1 MTDPVSDELYGP
13 EYYAKHCGPMA
24 YQRSCPHW
32 SVFFGSIAEQ
42 LIRSFRP
49 GRVFDAGCAHGFLVE
64 AFWDRGVEAWG
75 RDISSYAISQV
86 RPDMRPY
93 CAAGSIAEPIEGR
106 FDLVTCI
113 EVLEHISEDQAAQ
126 AVAMMTAITDRILF
140 SSSPTDFDEPT
151 HINVRP
157 PLYWLRSFAEHG
169 FAPVL
174 SYDATYLTPQALVL
188 ERTPGGPTEQTLS
201 ACAELVRVRLLGVE
215 RDRRIADLNAQQAKR
230 DRLLE
235 AAASREAAAAARIA
249 QLEEARDRRVADQN
263 AQQAER
269 DRLLE
274 AAASREAAAAA
285 RIAQLEEAR
294 VEAVAQAAA
303 QIARLEEARAE
314 AEAEAAIHA
323 RNDAGIAAA
332 QLTQA
337 RSDLRSAQDELAR
350 VSAEY
355 QAIAGSTAWRM
366 TKPLRGLAERMSPG
380 NRRRLRRLMGVLWRS
395 ETFPIAS
402 AQPSASYDAFVEA
415 DRQRLEGERP
425 ELPPIPA
432 AAAQPPASFDA
443 FVETDRQRLEGERL
457 DLLRHA
463 GLMPYR
469 PNFAVIIDGA
479 DEVLV
484 RQTNASLREQIW
496 LHWQSLETGG
506 FPDISAAGIDGDFIV
521 LMHAGDTLAQDAL
534 YEFASALN
542 ADPQLDMIYA
552 DEDSID
558 ATGRRS
564 RPFFKPGWSPDY
576 LESFNYIGN
585 AACFRTGPAR
595 AHLAA
600 NGLYDF
606 ILRFTEANPRLLHLR
621 KVLYHR
627 RVATDVSP
635 ADQSGAEIAA
645 LQGRLE
651 RSGRRGTVSTGIYGR
666 GYWDISLSL
675 AHEPLVSIVIPTAG
689 KIVQWGGRDWDLL
702 QHCVGSILTCSTYRN
717 FEIVL
722 VDNGDLG
729 PTRKT
734 ALESAGCRFVTYREA
749 GFNLP
754 RKLNLGVRYARGE
767 LLLLMND
774 DMELIAADW
783 IERMLEHFEKPHVGV
798 VGAKLLYPDGTI
810 QHAGVVHNYG
820 NPDHVRRGW
829 PRTDPGYF
837 FSTCAVHNFGAVTG
851 ACMMTRREVYQRVS
865 GYTEDLSIS
874 FNDVDY
880 CQKVRDLGLTVVYA
894 PRAELFHFESQ
905 SRAAELDHAEW
916 LFYHQ
921 RWAQQVTL
929 DEFYNERQLTVAPPT
944 FEICTNPR
952 IL

>member
-1 MTDPVSDELYGP
+1 MTDTVSDELYGP

-32 SVFFGSIAEQ
+32 SAFFGSIAEQ
-42 LIRSFRP
+42 LIRSFQPR
-49 GRVFDAGCAHGFLVE
+49 RIFDAGCAHGFLVE

-75 RDISSYAISQV
+75 RDISSYAISQL
-86 RPDMRPY
+86 RPDLRPY

-106 FDLVTCI
+106 YDLVTCI
-113 EVLEHISEDQAAQ
+113 EVLEHISEDQAVQ
-126 AVAMMTAITDRILF
+126 AIAAMTAITDRILF

-157 PLYWLRSFAEHG
+157 ALYWLRLFAEHG
-169 FAPVL
+169 FAPLL

-188 ERTPGGPTEQTLS
+188 ERTPEGPTEQIIS
-201 ACAELVRVRLLGVE
+201 ACAELVRVRLLGAE
-215 RDRRIADLNAQQAKR
+215 RDRRIADLNAQLAER

-235 AAASREAAAAARIA
+235 AAAGGEAAAAARIAQMEEAHAEAEAAAAARIAQLEKAHAEAAAAAAARIA
-249 QLEEARDRRVADQN
+249 QLEEAHAH
-263 AQQAER
+263 
-269 DRLLE
+269 
-274 AAASREAAAAA
+274 
-285 RIAQLEEAR
+285 
-294 VEAVAQAAA
+294 AQAAA
-303 QIARLEEARAE
+303 
-314 AEAEAAIHA
+314 AI
-323 RNDAGIAAA
+323 RDRDDAGLAA

-337 RSDLRSAQDELAR
+337 RSDLRSAQGELAR
-350 VSAEY
+350 VSAAY
-355 QAIAGSTAWRM
+355 QAIAGSTAWRL
-366 TKPLRGLAERMSPG
+366 TQPLRGFAERMSPG
-380 NRRRLRRLMGVLWRS
+380 NRRRLRRLLGAMRRS
-395 ETFPIAS
+395 ATFPLAS
-402 AQPSASYDAFVEA
+402 ARGRGSPAAPDAPGLRLPPLPAAAAQTPASYDALVAA
-415 DRQRLEGERP
+415 DRQRLAQERP
-425 ELPPIPA
+425 E
-432 AAAQPPASFDA
+432 
-443 FVETDRQRLEGERL
+443 
-457 DLLRHA
+457 LLRHA

-469 PNFAVIIDGA
+469 PDFAVIIDGA
-479 DEVLV
+479 DEALV
-484 RQTNASLREQIW
+484 RETNASLREQIW
-496 LHWQSLETGG
+496 PHWHSLESGG
-506 FPDISAAGIDGDFIV
+506 FADLAAAGIDGDFIV
-521 LMHAGDTLAQDAL
+521 LIHAGDTLAPDAL
-534 YEFASALN
+534 YEFAGALN

-558 ATGRRS
+558 AAGRRS
-564 RPFFKPGWSPDY
+564 QPFFKPGWSPDY

-585 AACFRTGPAR
+585 AACFRTGLAR

-600 NGLYDF
+600 IGLYDF

-627 RVATDVSP
+627 RAGSEMPP
-635 ADQSGAEIAA
+635 ADFASAEIAA

-651 RSGRRGTVSTGIYGR
+651 RSGRRGTVSPGRYGR
-666 GYWDISLSL
+666 GYWDITLSL

-689 KIVQWGGRDWDLL
+689 KVVQWEGRDWDLL

-722 VDNGDLG
+722 IDNGDLG

-749 GFNLP
+749 EFNLP
-754 RKLNLGVRYARGE
+754 RKLNLGVGCARGE

-783 IERMLEHFEKPHVGV
+783 IERLLEHFEKPHVGV

-820 NPDHVRRGW
+820 NPDHVRRRW
-829 PRTDPGYF
+829 PRADPGYF

-851 ACMMTRREVYQRVS
+851 ACMMTRRDVYQRVG

-874 FNDVDY
+874 YNDVDY
-880 CQKVRDLGLTVVYA
+880 CQKVRELGLSVVYA

-905 SRAAELDHAEW
+905 SREAKLDHAEW

-921 RWAQQVTL
+921 RWAQQVIS

-944 FEICTNPR
+944 FEICSNPR

>member
-1 MTDPVSDELYGP
+1 VLLTYFAKDSDYSPMIDEISDELYGP

-32 SVFFGSIAEQ
+32 SAFFGSIAEQ
-42 LIRSFRP
+42 LIRSFQPR
-49 GRVFDAGCAHGFLVE
+49 RVFDAGCAHGFLVE

-75 RDISSYAISQV
+75 RDISSYAISQL

-93 CAAGSIAEPIEGR
+93 CTAGSIAERIEGR
-106 FDLVTCI
+106 YDLVTCI
-113 EVLEHISEDQAAQ
+113 EVLEHIGEDQAAQ
-126 AVAMMTAITDRILF
+126 AITMMTAITDRILF

-157 PLYWLRSFAEHG
+157 PLYWLRLFAEHG

-174 SYDATYLTPQALVL
+174 SYDASYLTPQALVL
-188 ERTPGGPTEQTLS
+188 ERTAEGPTEQTLS
-201 ACAELVRVRLLGVE
+201 ACAELVRVRLQGAE
-215 RDRRIADLNAQQAKR
+215 RDRRITEL
-230 DRLLE
+230 
-235 AAASREAAAAARIA
+235 
-249 QLEEARDRRVADQN
+249 N

-274 AAASREAAAAA
+274 AAAGREAVAAARIAQLEEARAEAAAAAAA
-285 RIAQLEEAR
+285 RIAQLEEAH
-294 VEAVAQAAA
+294 AHAQAAA
-303 QIARLEEARAE
+303 
-314 AEAEAAIHA
+314 AI
-323 RNDAGIAAA
+323 RDRDDAGLAA

-337 RSDLRSAQDELAR
+337 RSDLRSAQGELAR
-350 VSAEY
+350 VSAAY
-355 QAIAGSTAWRM
+355 QAIAGSTAWRL
-366 TKPLRGLAERMSPG
+366 TQPLRGLAERMSPG
-380 NRRRLRRLMGVLWRS
+380 NRRRLRRLLGALRRS
-395 ETFPIAS
+395 ATFPAAS
-402 AQPSASYDAFVEA
+402 ARRRRGPAAPDEPGL
-415 DRQRLEGERP
+415 R
-425 ELPPIPA
+425 LPPIPA
-432 AAAQPPASFDA
+432 AAAQSPASYDA
-443 FVETDRQRLEGERL
+443 FVAADRQRLAEERPEM
-457 DLLRHA
+457 LRHA

-469 PNFAVIIDGA
+469 PNFAVIIDGT
-479 DEVLV
+479 DEALI
-484 RQTNASLREQIW
+484 RHTNASLREQIW
-496 LHWQSLETGG
+496 AHWHSLESAG
-506 FPDISAAGIDGDFIV
+506 FSDISAAGIDGDFIV
-521 LMHAGDTLAQDAL
+521 LVRAGDTLAPDAL
-534 YEFASALN
+534 YEFASAVN

-558 ATGRRS
+558 AAGRRS
-564 RPFFKPGWSPDY
+564 QPFFKPGWSPDY
-576 LESFNYIGN
+576 LESFNYIGH
-585 AACFRTGPAR
+585 AACFRTGLAR

-600 NGLYDF
+600 NGLFDF

-627 RVATDVSP
+627 GAVTDMPP
-635 ADQSGAEIAA
+635 ADRDSAEIAA

-651 RSGRRGTVSTGIYGR
+651 RSGRRGTVTPGSYGR
-666 GYWDISLSL
+666 SYWDITLSL
-675 AHEPLVSIVIPTAG
+675 GHEPLVSIVIPTAG
-689 KIVQWGGRDWDLL
+689 KIVQWEGRDWDLL

-722 VDNGDLG
+722 IDNGDLG

-749 GFNLP
+749 EFNLP
-754 RKLNLGVRYARGE
+754 RKLNLGVGCARGE

-783 IERMLEHFEKPHVGV
+783 IERLLEHFEKPHVGV

-820 NPDHVRRGW
+820 NPDHVRRRW
-829 PRTDPGYF
+829 PRADPGYF
-837 FSTCAVHNFGAVTG
+837 YSTCAVHNFGAVTG
-851 ACMMTRREVYQRVS
+851 ACMMTRRDVYQRVG
-865 GYTEDLSIS
+865 GYSEDLSIS
-874 FNDVDY
+874 YNDVDY
-880 CQKVRDLGLTVVYA
+880 CQKVRELGLTVVYA

-905 SRAAELDHAEW
+905 SREAKLDHAEW

-921 RWAQQVTL
+921 RWAQQVIS
-929 DEFYNERQLTVAPPT
+929 DEFYNELQLTVAPPT